1 MNSDKRFIFQLMEG
15 ANYSVN
21 TDSSSTT
28 ENLNSSSSSS
38 STDDVGNSSSDDDLL
53 LFPLIKFL
61 TSGKK
66 RQRIE
71 NYLEIINSWSDQEF
85 KQHLR
90 INRRTALTLI
100 GIIIF
105 TLLITMIK

>member
-15 ANYSVN
+15 ANYSIS
-21 TDSSSTT
+21 TSSSSTT
-28 ENLNSSSSSS
+28 LNDLNSSSSSS

-53 LFPLIKFL
+53 FPLMKFL

-66 RQRIE
+66 RRRIE
-71 NYLEIINSWSDQEF
+71 NYLDIINSWSDLEF

-90 INRRTALTLI
+90 INRRTALILI
-100 GIIIF
+100 DIIIF